1 MAEKPLNAYEIALL
15 ESSPHVV
22 EVEKN
27 KIYFTPEFK
36 KVMYGGLVS
45 GKPLRKI
52 LEENGIPPKI
62 LGQNRLHNIAAA
74 LRRNGTREE
83 GFVDLRGKNSRKPA
97 QETKEKTLAARVE
110 QLEHKLAYA
119 NQQIEFLKKI
129 HLADLEA
136 RKLWESKQKQKQN
149 SK

>member
-15 ESSPHVV
+15 ESSPHVI
-22 EVEKN
+22 EVVKN
-27 KIYFTPEFK
+27 KIYYTPEFK

-45 GKPLRKI
+45 GKRLRMI

-83 GFVDLRGKNSRKPA
+83 GFVDARMLGIRNMREQCFLTAAVQNIKRLIASLLSALVYFKPCI
-97 QETKEKTLAARVE
+97 L
-110 QLEHKLAYA
+110 Y
-119 NQQIEFLKKI
+119 
-129 HLADLEA
+129 
-136 RKLWESKQKQKQN
+136 
-149 SK
+149 